1 MSDGRKFEFNWPF
14 FGNRHI
20 IEFLQGS
27 ILNQRVS
34 HFYIFAGIEDLG
46 KGKLAQHFAASL
58 LCNNFWEGKGGL
70 PCGECGNCRQAV
82 KGSHS
87 DITVQRRLDDK
98 QNISI
103 EQIRGFIRLMN
114 LGAFNS
120 RYKIGIIKD
129 AASLSLEAANALLKT
144 LEEPKPGVVI
154 ILLARSLDQLPPTI
168 VSRGQILL
176 FRPAAR
182 EQIYDYLVNEH
193 QASRH
198 QAKTIARIS
207 AGRPA
212 LAAKL
217 LGNPEFFSEREK
229 IIHGCLKILASSPG
243 ERLRLAGELTANS
256 GEAVAA
262 RAKAA
267 GILAI
272 WQTVIRDL
280 LLLSFPIEEFVANE
294 VALDE
299 LKQIKLPL
307 NKLLS
312 ARQALEQG
320 LKHIAA
326 NVNPRL
332 VLENVSLQI

>member
-14 FGNRHI
+14 FGNPHI
-20 IEFLQGS
+20 IDFLQGS
-27 ILNQRVS
+27 ILNQQVS

-46 KGKLAQHFAASL
+46 KGQLANYFAASL
-58 LCNNFWEGKGGL
+58 LCDNFQEGKGRL
-70 PCGECGNCRQAV
+70 PCGECQHCRQSA
-82 KGSHS
+82 KGIHS
-87 DITVQRRLDDK
+87 DITVAQRLSDK
-98 QNISI
+98 QNIAI
-103 EQIRGFIRLMN
+103 EQIRDFIRLMN
-114 LGAFNS
+114 LGAFSN

-154 ILLARSLDQLPPTI
+154 ILLTASLEQLPPTI

-182 EQIYDYLVNEH
+182 EQVYDYLVKEH
-193 QASRH
+193 KASRE
-198 QAKTIARIS
+198 QAKILARLS

-217 LGNPEFFSEREK
+217 FGNPEFFAERKK
-229 IIHGCLKILASSPG
+229 IISSCLKLLTAGAG
-243 ERLRLAGELTANS
+243 ERLKLAEGLMADAGEAT
-256 GEAVAA
+256 AA

-267 GILAI
+267 GILEI

-280 LLLSFPIEEFVANE
+280 LLLNFQIEEFVANE

-299 LKQIKLPL
+299 LKRLPL
-307 NKLLS
+307 PLPKLLS

-320 LKHIAA
+320 LKYIAA
-326 NVNPRL
+326 NVNPKL